1 MFDFID
7 VTTLFTKK
15 NKMASA
21 GENEMFASL
30 SSKQSL
36 LENRDIFSTKQ
47 CAIVLAH
54 FCSAKELDS
63 GRLLKNTKDEVA
75 EFLKNKFLC

>member
-7 VTTLFTKK
+7 VTTVCLLK

-21 GENEMFASL
+21 GENEKFASL

-36 LENRDIFSTKQ
+36 LENRDISSTKQ
-47 CAIVLAH
+47 CAEVLAH
-54 FCSAKELDS
+54 YCSAKELDS

-75 EFLKNKFLC
+75 NFFFINFYA